1 MQNKA
6 NCHWWLNVR
15 EIFSKYHGNR
25 HCLCV
30 ILSCSSRESSM
41 SCSGGPFLPHT
52 SFAIHNCLLEM
63 AKVGFSGG
71 KGGRM
76 KAKAPS
82 HIPEHRC
89 WAESWRRWRF
99 RTSCVPLSCS
109 TFSSSSTRACL
120 CLLLCLS
127 DSTWTFS
134 HSLTDMT
141 VDERKAVS
149 HSVPCEG
156 RTCTFILP
164 HSALETILFE
174 R

>member
-1 MQNKA
+1 MTKRQRDFFEVSWEQTLPMCNPILLFQREQYELL
-6 NCHWWLNVR
+6 WWA
-15 EIFSKYHGNR
+15 
-25 HCLCV
+25 
-30 ILSCSSRESSM
+30 
-41 SCSGGPFLPHT
+41 LPHT
-52 SFAIHNCLLEM
+52 SFAVHNCLLEM